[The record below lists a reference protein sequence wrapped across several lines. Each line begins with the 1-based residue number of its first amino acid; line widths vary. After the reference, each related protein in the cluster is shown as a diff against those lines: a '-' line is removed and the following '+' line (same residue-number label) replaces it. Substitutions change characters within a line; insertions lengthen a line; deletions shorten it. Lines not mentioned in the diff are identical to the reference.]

1 MQTNREWIGIS
12 DLMSGLMMVF
22 LFIAI
27 VFMLQTEKDKKSMS
41 EIALTYERS
50 KNELNAELKKE
61 FSEDLLRS
69 WGAEIL
75 DDNTIRFNEP
85 DILFSRSSSQINNKF
100 KDILKVFFPRYISIL
115 LKPKFK
121 NDIDEI
127 RIEGHTSSIGR
138 KVFTKEQAY
147 LYNARLSQRRSFS
160 VLSYVYMLKSI
171 EPERDWLLKVL
182 RANGL
187 SFAKLIYKDENNED
201 EDLARSRRVEFRVL
215 TKVEEKIYT
224 ILEKVRASQ

>member
-50 KNELNAELKKE
+50 KNELNKELQKE
-61 FSEDLLRS
+61 FNKDLEQ

-75 DDNTIRFNEP
+75 DDNTIRFKEP

-100 KDILKVFFPRYISIL
+100 KHILKDFFPRYISIL

-127 RIEGHTSSIGR
+127 RIEGHTSSVGR

-187 SFAKLIYKDENNED
+187 SFAKLIYKDESNEN

-224 ILEKVRASQ
+224 ILEKVRANQ